1 MLFVNNQKQLN
12 TFTFIM
18 IIMLHA
24 LYKMLRLNLKKFW
37 KENEG
42 IEIKVHRMCIK
53 LTE

>member
-1 MLFVNNQKQLN
+1 MLFVNSQKQLN
-12 TFTFIM
+12 TFTFIT